1 MFNSKLIKVFQS
13 LQISEKIII
22 CSILSYIKDNN
33 DNKIKISKLYDK
45 KDIFI
50 EKYNDSIGRNK
61 LYIYWEEYQKIIY
74 NLARI
79 ELIFFCEK
87 NTNNIME
94 NSISIKFY
102 TDEFINACNEDKEL
116 KPVLDYLTTLIS
128 I

>member
-102 TDEFINACNEDKEL
+102 TDEFVNICNEDKEL
-116 KPVLDYLTTLIS
+116 KPVLDYLATIIS